1 MTDTDTCIH
10 FSVREQ
16 IACIRLDNPAK
27 HNALTVA
34 DINCFIAHLE
44 TIEET
49 PAIRVLVVT
58 GSGDKTFCAGAS
70 LEELSSGTLNSKHFE
85 RLTDRLASLTIPT
98 LCALN
103 GSAFGGGAEM
113 GLCCDFRIGVHG
125 MMLMVPAA
133 RFGLCYPPSGIQ
145 RYVQSLGLTAAKRL
159 LVTSE
164 EFDGDSLLGLGYLTH
179 LVEPA
184 ALQSTT
190 RKLAESICEL
200 APLAVSAMKQI
211 CDQSAS
217 GSIDETVATAL
228 AERCHHSRDLQEGLR
243 AKQEKRSPVFSGL

>member
-1 MTDTDTCIH
+1 MTDTDTCIR
-10 FSVREQ
+10 FSTREQ
-16 IACIRLDNPAK
+16 IAWIKLDNPAR

-34 DINCFIAHLE
+34 DINSFIAHLDAVA
-44 TIEET
+44 ET

-70 LEELSSGTLNSKHFE
+70 LEELSRGTLSSQHFE
-85 RLTDRLASLTIPT
+85 GLTDKLASLPIPT

-125 MMLMVPAA
+125 MRLMVPAA

-159 LVTSE
+159 LVISE
-164 EFDGDSLLGLGYLTH
+164 EFDSDSLLELGYLTH
-179 LVEPA
+179 LVEPT

-190 RKLAESICEL
+190 EQLAESICGL

-217 GSIDETVATAL
+217 GSLDEAAARIL
-228 AERCHHSRDLQEGLR
+228 AERCHHSSDLQEGLR
-243 AKQEKRSPVFSGL
+243 ARQEKRSPVFFGR